1 MLFQLKS
8 CAFKKAYP
16 NLTESKGYYIQEET
30 VKVKQLKSTYFPVMT
45 LDEEIVEKLK
55 EFNQLYKEIGE

>member
-16 NLTESKGYYIQEET
+16 NMAELKGYYIKDHIL
-30 VKVKQLKSTYFPVMT
+30 KVKQLKCTYFPIMT
-45 LDEEIVEKLK
+45 LDEEIIAKLK
-55 EFNQLYKEIGE
+55 EFNQLYTEIGE